1 MSSELTEFLQH
12 INASGLDIFSPVTG
26 QRLTSVAVDNSAT
39 LASKIA
45 SAKTAQARFA
55 QTTWQVRNDV
65 ITAYHSSLKAYRE
78 MLAQLVTLDAGKTPK
93 EALAEV
99 DGSADILLKT
109 IADASLP
116 ELGGMVRRK
125 ERPPVG
131 IIGLITS
138 FNFPLAVAH
147 WNIAPALLAGN
158 AVLWKPSEKTLLA
171 AIYAKQCFDA
181 VAEEYKDILQ
191 LAIGSREV
199 GELLVA
205 DEAVDMISA
214 TGSVAMGQGIK
225 RALANKKNNT
235 VPPILELGGNNA
247 ALIGN
252 AMTEAHLR
260 WSLDAII
267 TSFLGTTGQR
277 CTNTRRLIVPA
288 EWLAPAVDYLR
299 EKLQA
304 FITSGTIDDENN
316 VFGYSVLID
325 ADAYARFESAKTQA
339 VAEGGE
345 IFLGEKLPSAEN
357 VYRVQPA
364 LALMTSH
371 GPSLH
376 HETFAPM
383 LYIVPYEGD
392 VAAGIALVNAPENA
406 GLVNAVYTLSQQEAD
421 DFVRLNEAGHTV
433 INSPKGTGTP
443 ANGMGFGGNKASG
456 EGEILNAADPLA
468 AFTRR
473 GNVKR
478 VAQFKDIPLAE

>member
-1 MSSELTEFLQH
+1 MSSELTEFLHH

-26 QRLTSVAVDNSAT
+26 QKLTSVAVDDAAT

-45 SAKTAQARFA
+45 AAKTTQARLTQA
-55 QTTWQVRNDV
+55 SWKVRSEL
-65 ITAYHSSLKAYRE
+65 IAAYSSSLKAYRE
-78 MLAQLVTLDAGKTPK
+78 MLAQLVVLDAGKTPK
-93 EALAEV
+93 EALGEV

-181 VAEEYKDILQ
+181 VAGEYKDLLQ
-191 LAIGSREV
+191 LVIGGRDV

-205 DEAVDMISA
+205 DEAVELISA
-214 TGSVAMGQGIK
+214 TGSVAMGEGIK
-225 RALANKKNNT
+225 RTLAGKKNNT
-235 VPPILELGGNNA
+235 IPPILELGGNNA
-247 ALIGN
+247 AVIGK

-260 WSLDAII
+260 WSLDAVI

-277 CTNTRRLIVPA
+277 CTNTRRLIVPT
-288 EWLAPAVDYLR
+288 EWLAPAVQYLT

-304 FITSGTIDDENN
+304 FMDSGAADDENN
-316 VFGYSVLID
+316 AFGYSVLID
-325 ADAYARFESAKTQA
+325 GDAYARFESAKAQA

-345 IFLGEKLPSAEN
+345 IILGEQLPSADN
-357 VYRVQPA
+357 VFRVQPA
-364 LALMTSH
+364 LAVMKSH
-371 GPSLH
+371 AAFLH
-376 HETFAPM
+376 HETFAPL
-383 LYIVPYEGD
+383 LYVVPYDGD
-392 VAAGIALVNAPENA
+392 IEAGIALANQPDNA
-406 GLVNAVYTLSQQEAD
+406 GLVNAVYTLSQKEAD
-421 DFVRLNEAGHTV
+421 DFVRLNGAGHSV

-478 VAQFKDIPLAE
+478 VAQFKDVVLS